1 MDVNWRIRDLFPDL
15 SDDILSALRLFHVE
29 LLRFNQSI
37 SLISTF
43 TEKNADILHFYDVI
57 KASEFITKDTPGL
70 TELYNFSSGN
80 GLTGIIFAIL
90 NPKVKVNIVVEDQR
104 KAEFV
109 KHIVARTQLQNVLVM
124 NIKPDALSVKGPT
137 VNVGR
142 DFSNLA
148 RTLLLGNKIL
158 SAGSVFYSLK
168 GPDWFKELTAL
179 PSQISSTWNNDMA
192 YEHELPEALGA
203 RVVIKSLKTS

>member
-29 LLRFNQSI
+29 LLRFNQSVT
-37 SLISTF
+37 LISTF
-43 TEKNADILHFYDVI
+43 TEKNSDILHFYDVI
-57 KASEFITKDTPGL
+57 KATDFISKDNPDL
-70 TELYNFSSGN
+70 KELYSFSSGN
-80 GLTGIIFAIL
+80 GLTGIIFAL
-90 NPKVKVNIVVEDQR
+90 LHSDVKVNIVVEDQR

-109 KHIVARTQLQNVLVM
+109 KHVVARTQLQNVLVM
-124 NIKPDALSVKGPT
+124 NLKPDSLSVPGPA
-137 VNVGR
+137 VVVER

-158 SAGSVFYSLK
+158 AAGSIFYSLK
-168 GPDWFKELTAL
+168 GADWFKELASL

-192 YEHELPEALGA
+192 FEFELPEALGS
-203 RVVIKSLKTS
+203 RVVIKSVKTA